1 MKYRGRIAA
10 RNRAVREIMP
20 GKIPRAGGYAGPGFP
35 ITFSTQSGESTG
47 FSGMRKIIY
56 GSKYYYVMG
65 HKTGRHR
72 GIADA
77 RACARAHRY
86 SGRTAMPGDPMLK
99 SCPQKNRWQGVRDP
113 LPHVCLRC
121 SGPPFSGTGYRIPC
135 RCGNGF
141 ARFCS
146 CVSRNFPGIRIG
158 AGKRSRCRHPGRFFL
173 LPWDKTGSRFHP
185 FTELPS
191 VAFSDIVSAFRPAT
205 GGWLS
210 GSSREN
216 HSGRFAGYSLM
227 RWNMKWRIGGCQGSG
242 IPCVQEP
249 RVIRLLPDSTSRQV
263 THLIT
268 LPLKRGSVRNVWCFS
283 RFAVHY
289 RPVVMKKKPG
299 NGYRSLVGS
308 RS

>member
-1 MKYRGRIAA
+1 
-10 RNRAVREIMP
+10 
-20 GKIPRAGGYAGPGFP
+20 
-35 ITFSTQSGESTG
+35 
-47 FSGMRKIIY
+47 MRKIIY
-56 GSKYYYVMG
+56 SSKYYYVMG

-146 CVSRNFPGIRIG
+146 CVSRYFPGIVIG

-173 LPWDKTGSRFHP
+173 MPWDKTGSRFHP
-185 FTELPS
+185 LPEFLPWHSLTSFPHS
-191 VAFSDIVSAFRPAT
+191 VLQPGD
-205 GGWLS
+205 
-210 GSSREN
+210 
-216 HSGRFAGYSLM
+216 
-227 RWNMKWRIGGCQGSG
+227 GCQD
-242 IPCVQEP
+242 
-249 RVIRLLPDSTSRQV
+249 LPV
-263 THLIT
+263 KIT
-268 LPLKRGSVRNVWCFS
+268 
-283 RFAVHY
+283 
-289 RPVVMKKKPG
+289 PG
-299 NGYRSLVGS
+299 DLRAIL
-308 RS
+308 